1 MYPNNISQERK
12 MDNIY
17 LNESSQ
23 EKNINYISQ
32 KSLANQNINS
42 NIQ

>member
-1 MYPNNISQERK
+1 MYPNIPQESN
-12 MDNIY
+12 MDNIC

-32 KSLANQNINS
+32 KSLPLQNNTS